1 MGGAVGLLL
10 LAMAG
15 CGGGDRGDVGLPT
28 SSPPAAPS
36 QVSSPASG
44 EAAVRQTY
52 TQYWATLPQAEH
64 AATEGDQRRLLSRY
78 ATDPLLSEVI
88 VNIGK
93 LHSSDVTSEGYVVV
107 HIEKVQVSGVNAEL
121 RACQDSTHALLRNTR
136 SGKITNRG
144 GSNDHARAV
153 LIRGADGQWRV
164 KRIFPLGRC

>member
-1 MGGAVGLLL
+1 VGLLM
-10 LAMAG
+10 LAAVG
-15 CGGGDRGDVGLPT
+15 CGGSDRGDVGLPT

-36 QVSSPASG
+36 QSSAPVSAD
-44 EAAVRQTY
+44 AAVRESY
-52 TQYWATLPQAEH
+52 TRYWATLPQAEH
-64 AATEGDQRRLLSRY
+64 EATEGGQRQLLSRY

-88 VNIGK
+88 ANIGK

-107 HIEKVQVSGVNAEL
+107 HIEKVQVNGANAEL
-121 RACQDSTHALLRNTR
+121 RACQDSTHAFLRNTR
-136 SGKITNRG
+136 TGKITNRG